1 MIPDVWMRKL
11 RVENFANLS
20 YVTHCP
26 SWPLEG
32 GLTSWPGH
40 SRPFH
45 AALALNVSWPGH
57 SRLFHAALA
66 LNVSYSCQ
74 LVLADALFRVLWAL
88 PEEPSL
94 YCTQEGKLLIAEFF
108 LSDKSKLGQCLMH
121 WGVYFGHLILSWYLI
136 IITHWADLF
145 EEMTIR

>member
-32 GLTSWPGH
+32 GLT
-40 SRPFH
+40 
-45 AALALNVSWPGH
+45 SWPGH